1 MRLNYNSKLKEHL
14 EKNESRISEM
24 EKKFADEMSKFNSTP
39 KEIWK
44 DARHSIRRKF
54 LQSERI
60 HESIEKVV

>member
-1 MRLNYNSKLKEHL
+1 M

-60 HESIEKVV
+60 NESIEKVI